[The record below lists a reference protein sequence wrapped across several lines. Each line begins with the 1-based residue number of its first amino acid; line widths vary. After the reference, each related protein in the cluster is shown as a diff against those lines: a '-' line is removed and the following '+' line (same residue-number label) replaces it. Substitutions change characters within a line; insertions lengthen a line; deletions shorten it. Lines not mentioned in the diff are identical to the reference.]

1 MDIGHWIEN
10 TGEPRARKRASA
22 VRRRAGGKGLCK
34 QYLACC
40 LSYFVILHTDLN
52 ELKRAIKHVRQW
64 LATMGLRLHAQ
75 KTHITHTLTPYQG
88 RVGFN
93 FLGFNIRQEHS
104 SKVKT
109 IVTPSQEANKR
120 HLAAIEQRLRLL
132 QTASQAQVIAELNP
146 LILGWAN
153 YYAGIVEASIMSQYD
168 DLMEQRLLSWASRRH
183 PGKAR
188 DWLLARYWKRMG
200 QYGRVFTTDD
210 GALLRN
216 YEQRGILRGR

>member
-120 HLAAIEQRLRLL
+120 HLATIEQRLRLL

-183 PGKAR
+183 SGKAR
-188 DWLLARYWKRMG
+188 DWLLTRYWRRIG
-200 QYGRVFTTDD
+200 QQGRVFATED
-210 GALLRN
+210 GLLLRG
-216 YEQRGILRGR
+216 YQQRRILGG